1 MLKAVFFDLDGTL
14 LPMNEEIF
22 TKLYFHL
29 ISKAVE
35 DKGYKAEELIDT
47 IWQGTKLMY
56 KNNGQKTNEVVFWE
70 FFGEVYG
77 KERIEDKKYFDAF
90 YLNEFKEVKKACGQ
104 NPFAKEIVKFVKEK
118 IGKII
123 LTTNPIFPKVGVK
136 TRMEFLGLNEKDFD
150 YITTYENSSYCKP
163 NPKYF
168 LDVLEKLSL
177 KSDEVILF
185 GNNDVED
192 YMCAKQAGIDCY
204 LVGENLILHDELKID
219 APKIKLE
226 EIIPTIEREYQRRI

>member
-29 ISKAVE
+29 ISKSVAN
-35 DKGYKAEELIDT
+35 KGYQAEELIHT

-56 KNNGQKTNEVVFWE
+56 TNDGKRTNEEVFWDY
-70 FFGEVYG
+70 FGKVYG
-77 KERIEDKKYFDAF
+77 KEKVEDKIYFDAF
-90 YLNEFKEVKKACGQ
+90 YLNEFKQVKQACGQ
-104 NPFAKEIVKFVKEK
+104 NPYVEQIIQVAKEKV
-118 IGKII
+118 GKVV
-123 LTTNPIFPKVGVK
+123 LTTNPIFPRVGIQ
-136 TRMEFLGLNEKDFD
+136 TRLAFLGLNENDFD

-168 LDVLEKLSL
+168 LEVLEKLDL

-185 GNNDVED
+185 GNNDIED
-192 YMCAKQAGIDCY
+192 YKCAKQAGISCY
-204 LVGENLILHDELKID
+204 LVGENLILHEECKLD

-226 EIIPTIEREYQRRI
+226 EIASIIEKEAKNWL